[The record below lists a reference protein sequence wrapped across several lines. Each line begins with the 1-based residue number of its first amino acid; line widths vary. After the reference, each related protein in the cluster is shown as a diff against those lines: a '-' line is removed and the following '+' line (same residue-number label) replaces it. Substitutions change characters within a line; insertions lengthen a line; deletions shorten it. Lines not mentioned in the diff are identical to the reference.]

1 MSYRAWNVHW
11 LMRFLRDSASTPGFI
26 VAELAS
32 LLTIQMSLK
41 NVQLPEATFIYV
53 PQAFAA
59 LLLRT
64 WLGGGNSGLKFL
76 WTRGLTMLTPVD
88 TTWVLIG
95 SKFSTSSLIRLELL
109 AAGDLLS
116 SPWILILPSWVCT
129 VAPLLQMR
137 INILHMGTS
146 IKPD

>member
-1 MSYRAWNVHW
+1 
-11 LMRFLRDSASTPGFI
+11 
-26 VAELAS
+26 
-32 LLTIQMSLK
+32 
-41 NVQLPEATFIYV
+41 
-53 PQAFAA
+53 
-59 LLLRT
+59 
-64 WLGGGNSGLKFL
+64 
-76 WTRGLTMLTPVD
+76 MLTPVD